1 MLTPEQIS
9 NLPTDAKK
17 EYLRTML
24 LLDEKKKDEAIR
36 EDFLTFVKYMWP
48 DFIEGE
54 HHKIMAEKFNR
65 VANGDIKRLIIN
77 MAPRHT
83 KSEFASNF
91 LPAWMIGK
99 QPNLKIIQATNN
111 AELAV
116 RFDPK
121 AKSLMDVD
129 DYKKIFNTRLRED
142 SKAAGKWETDQI
154 GEYYAAGVGGSIT
167 GRGAD
172 LLIIDDPHSGQD
184 ALNMASYDRV
194 HEWYTSGPGNVCN
207 QEADNCCD
215 DSMVSC

>member
-1 MLTPEQIS
+1 MLNPEQIA

-17 EYLRTML
+17 EYLRAML
-24 LLDEKKKDEAIR
+24 LHDEKKKDQDIR
-36 EDFLTFVKYMWP
+36 DNFLSFVKYMWP

-54 HHKIMAEKFNR
+54 HHKIMADKFNR
-65 VANGDIKRLIIN
+65 VASGDIKRLIIN

-116 RFDPK
+116 RFGRK
-121 AKSLMDVD
+121 AKSLMDTD

-142 SKAAGKWETDQI
+142 SKAAGKW
-154 GEYYAAGVGGSIT
+154 
-167 GRGAD
+167 
-172 LLIIDDPHSGQD
+172 
-184 ALNMASYDRV
+184 
-194 HEWYTSGPGNVCN
+194 
-207 QEADNCCD
+207 
-215 DSMVSC
+215 

>member
-36 EDFLTFVKYMWP
+36 DDFLTFVKYMWP

-116 RFDPK
+116 RFGRK
-121 AKSLMDVD
+121 AKSLMDMD
-129 DYKKIFNTRLRED
+129 DYKKYLTLDSEKILKLQVNGRQTRAVNIMRLV
-142 SKAAGKWETDQI
+142 SVDQSRAVVRT
-154 GEYYAAGVGGSIT
+154 Y
-167 GRGAD
+167 
-172 LLIIDDPHSGQD
+172 
-184 ALNMASYDRV
+184 
-194 HEWYTSGPGNVCN
+194 
-207 QEADNCCD
+207 
-215 DSMVSC
+215 